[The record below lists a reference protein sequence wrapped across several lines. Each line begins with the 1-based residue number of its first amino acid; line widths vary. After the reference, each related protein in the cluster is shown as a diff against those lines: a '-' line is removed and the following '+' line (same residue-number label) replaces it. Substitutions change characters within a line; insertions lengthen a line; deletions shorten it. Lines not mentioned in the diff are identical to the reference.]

1 MKILVLVKE
10 VPDTYG
16 ERKLNLETGIA
27 DRAASDAVVDEVSE
41 RALEVALSYADSED
55 AEIVVVSAAPE
66 GATTSIRKALSMGAA
81 SAVHVADEALVGAD
95 VRRTAEVLAAA
106 IKREGYDLVIA
117 GNASTDGVSGM
128 VPAAI
133 AEVLEVPVLSYLD
146 SVEITADSV
155 SGTRTLEDGVQRVRA
170 SLPAVISVTEA
181 LPEARFPNFKGI
193 MAAKKKPIDV
203 VTLADLDVAV
213 DEDSTPAS
221 ILVQVAERPP
231 REAGQKIVDE
241 GDAGQ
246 KIAAFLTENNL
257 V

>member
-27 DRAASDAVVDEVSE
+27 DRDASDAVVDEVSE
-41 RALEVALSYADSED
+41 RALEVALSYADGAD
-55 AEIVVVSAAPE
+55 AEISVLSVAPE
-66 GATTSIRKALSMGAA
+66 GATASIRKALSMGAA
-81 SAVHVADEALVGAD
+81 SAVHVTDEQLVGAD
-95 VRRTAEVLAAA
+95 MRRTAEVLAAA
-106 IKREGYDLVIA
+106 VKREGFDLVIA

-133 AEVLEVPVLSYLD
+133 AELLEVPLLSYLD
-146 SVEITADSV
+146 SVEITDSGV
-155 SGTRTLEDGVQRVRA
+155 SGTRTLEEGVQRVRA
-170 SLPAVISVTEA
+170 ELPAVISVTEA

-203 VTLADLDVAV
+203 VSLADLDVAV
-213 DEDSTPAS
+213 DEDATPAS

-241 GDAGQ
+241 GDAGK
-246 KIAAFLTENNL
+246 KIAEYL
-257 V
+257 VQNKLV

>member
-16 ERKLNLETGIA
+16 ERKLNLETGLA
-27 DRAASDAVVDEVSE
+27 DRGASDSVVDEVSE
-41 RALEVALSYADSED
+41 RALEVALSYADGAD
-55 AEIVVVSAAPE
+55 AEIVVVSMAPE
-66 GATTSIRKALSMGAA
+66 SATTSIRKALSMGAA
-81 SAVHVADEALVGAD
+81 RAIHVADEALVGAD
-95 VRRTAEVLAAA
+95 MRRTAEVLAAA
-106 IKREGYDLVIA
+106 VKREGFDLVIA

-133 AEVLEVPVLSYLD
+133 AELLQTPLASFLD
-146 SVEITADSV
+146 SVEISEKEVTGS
-155 SGTRTLEDGVQRVRA
+155 RTLDDGVQRVRVA
-170 SLPAVISVTEA
+170 LPAVISVTEA

-193 MAAKKKPIDV
+193 MAAKKKPVEVIS
-203 VTLADLDVAV
+203 LADLDVAV

-231 REAGQKIVDE
+231 REAGIKITDE
-241 GDAGQ
+241 GDGGQ
-246 KIAAFLTENNL
+246 KIAEYLKQNNL